1 MVLVLSHC
9 DDHQMNMF
17 WFYSIY
23 PTDQPASKSCIIIE
37 SCVALSGV
45 SSDVESQ
52 HPNSSVT
59 FSDIGFDPI
68 DST

>member
-1 MVLVLSHC
+1 MVLVLSLC

-23 PTDQPASKSCIIIE
+23 PTDKLANNPCIIKGL
-37 SCVALSGV
+37 CTT
-45 SSDVESQ
+45 SSEISSNVESQ
-52 HPNSSVT
+52 HPDSSVT
-59 FSDIGFDPI
+59 FLDIRFDPI